1 MTMCSFM
8 DMMQSK
14 SQYNAQAGSK
24 ASQFT
29 EAALNVKGKQPD
41 SIPRGAHDAGSKY
54 LAAARNFQQ
63 FFEQTTGR
71 PCTFERPFPRLSV
84 A

>member
-1 MTMCSFM
+1 
-8 DMMQSK
+8 MMQSK

-63 FFEQTTGR
+63 FFEQMTGR
-71 PCTFERPFPRLSV
+71 PCTFDEPCSLLFV

>member
-1 MTMCSFM
+1 MCSFP
-8 DMMQSK
+8 DMVLSEI
-14 SQYNAQAGSK
+14 QYSAQAGSK
-24 ASQFT
+24 TSQFT

-41 SIPRGAHDAGSKY
+41 NIPRGAHDADSKY
-54 LAAARNFQQ
+54 LAAARSFQQ

-71 PCTFERPFPRLSV
+71 PCMFDEPCSLLFV

>member
-1 MTMCSFM
+1 
-8 DMMQSK
+8 MMQSK
-14 SQYNAQAGSK
+14 SQYNVQAGSK

-41 SIPRGAHDAGSKY
+41 NIPRGAHDADSKY
-54 LAAARNFQQ
+54 LAAARNFHQ

-71 PCTFERPFPRLSV
+71 PCTFDEPCSLLFV

>member
-1 MTMCSFM
+1 MCSFP
-8 DMMQSK
+8 DMVLSEI
-14 SQYNAQAGSK
+14 QYSAQAGSK
-24 ASQFT
+24 TSQFT